1 MLREAFE
8 YLTTPCPPL
17 ARRYGYLAEMV
28 ALGARHRRQRRA
40 WAPHVEA
47 CRRFAQEAM
56 DRAPRGGRA
65 LVAGSGLLIEVPL
78 SALAER
84 FGEVVLIDMLHSRSV
99 HRRARRHPNVRLMT
113 LDVTGTL
120 APLDA
125 ALSSALPLPS
135 PSPPDLPG
143 ERFAFALSCN
153 LLSQLPLL
161 PLDAIDRKAPTT
173 PWPERER
180 FAKSLAQT
188 HRTWLARMAEQASLF
203 TDTESLWL
211 EDGAV
216 REREDSLWGLDL
228 PPPDQAWDWDIAPA
242 PEEDRRRSLRHRVG
256 AWFSLPVPTGPA
268 PAGP

>member
-17 ARRYGYLAEMV
+17 ARRYGYLAEAL

-47 CRRFAQEAM
+47 CRHFIQEAAE
-56 DRAPRGGRA
+56 RAPRGGRA

-78 SALAER
+78 PALAER
-84 FGEVVLIDMLHSRSV
+84 FDEVVLIDMV
-99 HRRARRHPNVRLMT
+99 HTRTARRQARRHSNVRLLT
-113 LDVTGTL
+113 LDVTGAL

-125 ALSSALPLPS
+125 ALSDGSPLPS
-135 PSPPDLPG
+135 PSPPNLPG
-143 ERFAFALSCN
+143 ERFAFGVSCN

-161 PLDAIDRKAPTT
+161 PLDAIDRKAPNT
-173 PWPERER
+173 PEAERDR
-180 FAKSLAQT
+180 FARTLAHT
-188 HRTWLARMAEQASLF
+188 HRSWLARVAEQATLF

-211 EDGAV
+211 EDGAIQ
-216 REREDSLWGLDL
+216 EREDSLLGLDL
-228 PPPDQAWDWDIAPA
+228 PRPDRAWDWDIAPA

-256 AWFSLPVPTGPA
+256 AWFNLAA
-268 PAGP
+268 PIGT

>member
-47 CRRFAQEAM
+47 CRRFVLEAAE
-56 DRAPRGGRA
+56 RAPRGGRA

-78 SALAER
+78 PALAER
-84 FGEVVLIDMLHSRSV
+84 FGEVLLIDMLHSRSV
-99 HRRARRHPNVRLMT
+99 RQQARRHPNVRLLT
-113 LDVTGTL
+113 LDVTGAL

-125 ALSSALPLPS
+125 ALPDGSPLPS
-135 PSPPDLPG
+135 PSPPELPG

-161 PLDAIDRKAPTT
+161 PLDAIDRKAPNR
-173 PWPERER
+173 PEAERER
-180 FAKSLAQT
+180 FAQALARS
-188 HRTWLARMAEQASLF
+188 HRTWLSSVAEQATLF

-211 EDGAV
+211 EGGAIL
-216 REREDSLWGLDL
+216 EREDSLWGLDL
-228 PPPDQAWDWDIAPA
+228 PPPDRGWDWDIAPA

-256 AWFSLPVPTGPA
+256 AWFNLAAPTGT
-268 PAGP
+268 